1 MCSLWRDDQAFIN
14 IIVKFSRD
22 VVFTELPNQY
32 SQVALDAAAKKQ
44 ILRNGDDP
52 HAHILAAL
60 SGFCVWQTQKEH
72 FLFDVGF
79 PNNRLFLARSNDLR
93 HTLLHKDV
101 YVITRLS
108 IATH

>member
-44 ILRNGDDP
+44 ILRNGDDIDP
-52 HAHILAAL
+52 HAHILAAT
-60 SGFCVWQTQKEH
+60 FCV
-72 FLFDVGF
+72 
-79 PNNRLFLARSNDLR
+79 R
-93 HTLLHKDV
+93 
-101 YVITRLS
+101 
-108 IATH
+108 